1 MARIATFLL
10 ALLLAPAFLAPCAGA
25 GEDLAD
31 DDRGGVK
38 LKSDL
43 DEEARDA
50 VHELVLETRARVQE
64 TLRCLG
70 LAPKS
75 RGQIRLRIYA
85 APEDFA
91 SRQRRTQSIYMLW
104 TNSYFDLANNEVVS
118 CWQGGSA
125 QGRAA
130 LRHELTH
137 CVLHEYS
144 KNLPLWFAEGFA
156 CYIEGIEVDAYGDPL
171 QTVDTTR
178 LNTIRRALAS
188 GTICP
193 MYDLMELKEIEFY
206 GREGAKE
213 LPWDRNIVYAQ
224 SWSLV
229 YYLLAVA
236 EGEDREFAGL
246 VAKRLDTGQWS
257 QAAFKRILPELEG
270 RWRDFLARDDLVRL
284 DVLTTEAR
292 RELDQGRFSSAR
304 EAALKALD
312 LDRKR
317 RAARR
322 VLAESC
328 VALGLY
334 EEALVAC
341 DRLLADE
348 EADPDAHLCR
358 ARALLG
364 QAGARQQPDLAGEAR
379 AVALHAVDLLP
390 EQEKFRGLLLAI
402 QVDES
407 RDDVKGALELLRRA
421 LALKHVPQEVR
432 SDLLEREQALIKRAI
447 GR

>member
-10 ALLLAPAFLAPCAGA
+10 ALLCALLPPPAGA

-31 DDRGGVK
+31 DDRGDVK

-43 DEEARDA
+43 DQEARDA

-64 TLRCLG
+64 TLSGLG
-70 LAPKS
+70 ISRKS
-75 RGQIRLRIYA
+75 SGQIRLRMYA
-85 APEDFA
+85 ASEDFVL
-91 SRQRRTQSIYMLW
+91 RQRRTQSIYMLW
-104 TNSYFDLANNEVVS
+104 TSSYFDLANNELVS
-118 CWQGGSA
+118 CWHGGSA

-137 CVLHEYS
+137 CVLHDYS

-156 CYIEGIEVDAYGDPL
+156 CYIESIEVDQHGDPL
-171 QTVDTTR
+171 RTVDTTR
-178 LNTIRRALAS
+178 LLAIRRALKS
-188 GTICP
+188 DTICP
-193 MYDLMELKEIEFY
+193 MYDLMELKEVEFY
-206 GREGAKE
+206 GREGAKA
-213 LPWDRNIVYAQ
+213 LPWDRGIVYAQ

-236 EGEDREFAGL
+236 EGEDREFAAL
-246 VAKRLDTGQWS
+246 VTRRLDTGQWS
-257 QAAFKRILPELEG
+257 QAGFRRMLPDLEA

-292 RELDQGRFSSAR
+292 RELDQGHFSAAR
-304 EAALKALD
+304 EAAQKALD
-312 LDRKR
+312 LDRRR

-341 DRLLADE
+341 DRLLAE
-348 EADPDAHLCR
+348 KEADAEAHLCR

-364 QAGARQQPDLAGEAR
+364 QAATRQEPALADEAR
-379 AVALHAVDLLP
+379 AVTLHGVDLLP
-390 EQEKFRGLLLAI
+390 EREKYRGLLLAI
-402 QVDES
+402 QIDES
-407 RDDVKGALELLRRA
+407 QDDVKGALELVRRT

-432 SDLLEREQALIKRAI
+432 ADLLEREQALIKKAI